1 MKKIT
6 DIRFSKDNIIVT
18 HHNLV
23 PNHDVKIV
31 FEPLN
36 KYQLL
41 CRNIIIENNTDNQ
54 SINSTDFRKINIYN
68 LVKKSIQFVDKNIK
82 LDKKSYDKLK
92 SKYNP
97 DLNKNKISKIINN
110 KLYKNRDEFFAL
122 YSLLYIYSVRDFGD
136 NISAKLSSTIKYK
149 ENYIKNLTK
158 DAFKKGFLT
167 NSKKGLAGG
176 LLTKKSLKILNSL

>member
-1 MKKIT
+1 M
-6 DIRFSKDNIIVT
+6 
-18 HHNLV
+18 
-23 PNHDVKIV
+23 
-31 FEPLN
+31 
-36 KYQLL
+36 
-41 CRNIIIENNTDNQ
+41 
-54 SINSTDFRKINIYN
+54 
-68 LVKKSIQFVDKNIK
+68 
-82 LDKKSYDKLK
+82 K

-97 DLNKNKISKIINN
+97 NFNKNKISKIINR

>member
-1 MKKIT
+1 MNKKT
-6 DIRFSKDNIIVT
+6 DIRLFKDNIIVM

-23 PNHDVKIV
+23 PNHDVKIE
-31 FEPLN
+31 FEPVN

-41 CRNIIIENNTDNQ
+41 CKNIIIENKTNNQ

-68 LVKKSIQFVDKNIK
+68 LVKKSVQFVDKNIQ

-97 DLNKNKISKIINN
+97 NINKNKISKIIND
-110 KLYKNRDEFFAL
+110 KSYKNRDEFFAL
-122 YSLLYIYSVRDFGD
+122 YSLLYIYLVRDFGD
-136 NISAKLSSTIKYK
+136 NISDKLSTTIKYK
-149 ENYIKNLTK
+149 ENYIRNITK
-158 DAFKKGFLT
+158 EAFKKGFLT

-176 LLTKKSLKILNSL
+176 YLTSKSLKILNSL